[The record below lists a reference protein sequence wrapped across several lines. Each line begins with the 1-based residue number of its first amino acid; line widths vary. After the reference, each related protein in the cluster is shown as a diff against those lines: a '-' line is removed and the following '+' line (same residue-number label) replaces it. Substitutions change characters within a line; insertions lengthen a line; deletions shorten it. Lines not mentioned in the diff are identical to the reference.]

1 MICPSISLVKHEWMQ
16 WLFLPYFPAFLELVR
31 ANNSD
36 LGRRQ
41 RRAFRQL
48 LKQTVEFIVPHKYQ
62 YQNQYSCRPP
72 PLFMMTISLLQAVV
86 FIYNSVIFYR
96 ETQVYL
102 VTVMQNSLCDLPFH
116 VSGNCLV
123 PEGFGIR
130 SPDLFV
136 PDLEC
141 CYFSAFPHGAATRS
155 AAFSQCHAWSA
166 GYTECQI
173 W

>member
-1 MICPSISLVKHEWMQ
+1 MPFDKKQVLLYKCWQVQYITEFMVFPPHRHGKGVMIWPGISPVKHEWMQ

-72 PLFMMTISLLQAVV
+72 PLFMMTISPLQAVV

-96 ETQVYL
+96 ETQVFGHCNAKFSIWPSVPCIVKL
-102 VTVMQNSLCDLPFH
+102 FS
-116 VSGNCLV
+116 SGRYKSKCA
-123 PEGFGIR
+123 
-130 SPDLFV
+130 S
-136 PDLEC
+136 
-141 CYFSAFPHGAATRS
+141 
-155 AAFSQCHAWSA
+155 
-166 GYTECQI
+166 
-173 W
+173 